1 MGESEGGRVMTL
13 NQFMRKIGYISEK
26 NLVTVAFEAYD
37 KNCTEKATDEKDFY
51 FRSGNAN
58 AVGYICGRLGIDITK
73 LIRQKNRMAKDEPEV
88 LHNMSSR

>member
-1 MGESEGGRVMTL
+1 MTL

-26 NLVTVAFEAYD
+26 NLITVAFEVYD

-58 AVGYICGRLGIDITK
+58 AIGYICGRFGIDITE
-73 LIRQKNRMAKDEPEV
+73 LIKQRNRRAKDDK
-88 LHNMSSR
+88 SRGNQNT

>member
-1 MGESEGGRVMTL
+1 MTL

-26 NLVTVAFEAYD
+26 NLVTVALEVYD

-58 AVGYICGRLGIDITK
+58 AVGYICGRFGIDITK
-73 LIRQKNRMAKDEPEV
+73 LIKQRKRRTRYDESGSDFSIGIDQCKN
-88 LHNMSSR
+88 